1 MPKVETKTR
10 LQISGRLDLQRFRTK
25 DENLINVWSLC
36 ADVSSDSFLLSDVAN
51 GAVKRYSYSRDQLT
65 TVYRCREGH
74 WPRDIMLV
82 RTAANEE
89 YLLLLEWCK
98 QLEPYRNQ
106 LVVAL
111 ANRGLF
117 AEKQRF
123 YLRFTPET
131 NDGANVTKIAKT
143 SDQKLIIGIDSAD
156 EVDVYRASATSVE
169 LVNNFKFDIR
179 YFCFEIY
186 EAHGAEFLV
195 LSDWRH
201 TCLTTYKIVDTG
213 NSIQFSRLLTAPISQ
228 IRRLLFFDGNLF
240 AGSYNEADM
249 GHAICGVSKERL
261 NNNEIVLSSKFY
273 FNAGIFI
280 QCWNVVNNNIMIF
293 DYNSSQILEIR

>member
-1 MPKVETKTR
+1 MR
-10 LQISGRLDLQRFRTK
+10 LQISSRLDLQRFRTK
-25 DENLINVWSLC
+25 EEHLINVWYLC
-36 ADVSSDSFLLSDVAN
+36 ADVSSDSFLLSDAAN
-51 GAVKRYSYSRDQLT
+51 GAVRRYSYSRDQLT

-89 YLLLLEWCK
+89 YLLLLECCK
-98 QLEPYRNQ
+98 QLESYKYQ

-123 YLRFTPET
+123 DLRFTLELS
-131 NDGANVTKIAKT
+131 DGRNVTKIAKT
-143 SDQKLIIGIDSAD
+143 SGQKLIIGICSAD
-156 EVDVYRASATSVE
+156 EVDVYRAGATSVE
-169 LVNNFKFDIR
+169 LVNTFKFDIR

-195 LSDWRH
+195 LSDWST

-213 NSIQFSRLLTAPISQ
+213 RNIQFSRLQTAPISQ
-228 IRRLLFFDGNLF
+228 ITRLLFFDGSLF
-240 AGSYNEADM
+240 AGGYNEADIA
-249 GHAICGVSKERL
+249 HVICAVSKERL
-261 NNNEIVLSSKFY
+261 SNDEIVLSSK
-273 FNAGIFI
+273 NGIFI
-280 QCWNVVNNNIMIF
+280 NCWNVVNNNIMIF
-293 DYNSSQILEIR
+293 DFNSSHIVEIR

>member
-1 MPKVETKTR
+1 MK
-10 LQISGRLDLQRFRTK
+10 ISSRLDLQRFRTK
-25 DENLINVWSLC
+25 EEDLINVVSLC
-36 ADVSSDSFLLSDVAN
+36 ADVSSDSFLLSDGPN
-51 GAVKRYSYSRDQLT
+51 RAVKRYSYSRDQLT

-89 YLLLLEWCK
+89 YLLLLEWCT

-123 YLRFTPET
+123 DLRFSPESI
-131 NDGANVTKIAKT
+131 DSDNVTKIAKT

-156 EVDVYRASATSVE
+156 EVDVYRAGATSVE
-169 LVNNFKFDIR
+169 LVNTFKFDIR

-195 LSDWRH
+195 LSDWSG

-213 NSIQFSRLLTAPISQ
+213 KSIQFSRLLTAPISQ
-228 IRRLLFFDGNLF
+228 IRRLVFFDGSLF
-240 AGSYNEADM
+240 AGGYNDADSS
-249 GHAICGVSKERL
+249 HAICLVSTERL
-261 NNNEIVLSSKFY
+261 NNDKIVLSSK
-273 FNAGIFI
+273 NGIFI
-280 QCWNVVNNNIMIF
+280 QCWNVFNNNIMIF